1 MNRHMFR
8 LGRLLLSL
16 AAGAAVAGIA
26 VGLAV
31 AFNSD
36 TLVSVGSPT
45 SPFSQNKQYEPAVAI
60 DADNPNILVAAAN
73 DNIDLEACNA
83 GDDTTCPFSDGVGA
97 TGVYFSFN
105 GGDTW
110 TQPTYTGW
118 TARNCTGAPGPDAPC
133 APHVGPVGGP
143 PRGTTRTA
151 WSRRAT
157 RRCSSVRDR
166 IRTATS
172 AGRTA
177 RGST

>member
-1 MNRHMFR
+1 M
-8 LGRLLLSL
+8 
-16 AAGAAVAGIA
+16 
-26 VGLAV
+26 
-31 AFNSD
+31 
-36 TLVSVGSPT
+36 SVGSPT

-118 TARNCTGAPGPDAPC
+118 TARNCTGAPWPLRS
-133 APHVGPVGGP
+133 VGAARRPVWD
-143 PRGTTRTA
+143 PRQ
-151 WSRRAT
+151 
-157 RRCSSVRDR
+157 
-166 IRTATS
+166 
-172 AGRTA
+172 
-177 RGST
+177 